1 MARLYI
7 PPPQAGARI
16 RLTAFDLFEIAC
28 IAAFAGNLL
37 FWAALFA
44 EHAR

>member
-1 MARLYI
+1 MGRLYI
-7 PPPQAGARI
+7 PPPRAETRI

-28 IAAFAGNLL
+28 IALFLGNLL